1 MDFQVTLEPGS
12 QTFTADEEQTLLD
25 AAINQGI
32 SLPYGC
38 QNGVCGACKCQ
49 VEKGQIHAIRS
60 FDAVLTPQE
69 IEQGWILA
77 CCSQAR
83 SSLTM
88 RSETARNPRV
98 FIPKTM
104 PARVKQI
111 RLLAH
116 DVAELTLQLP
126 SQAGF
131 EYDAGQFVE
140 IILEG
145 GQRRS
150 YSMANAPHEAAKEHT
165 ITLHVRHMP
174 GGVFS
179 HSVFH
184 TLKEKDVLRLYGPLG
199 SCVLDEQSQLPL
211 VLVASGTGFAPV
223 RAFLSHLFESKSLRS
238 VQVYW
243 GGRHPS
249 DFYEED
255 WLAQLASKW
264 PQLTYTLVLSE
275 PLSLEIEATQGTDR
289 TEGQGHEPW
298 TGRVGLVHEVVMADY
313 GKNAQDGQ
321 EKNIKEIQVYA
332 CGSPAMVQAIHA
344 GFMGLGLDPNHFF
357 SDPFTMA
364 STVSTSS
371 GFFPPPTT

>member
-1 MDFQVTLEPGS
+1 MDFQVTLEPGA
-12 QTFTADEEQTLLD
+12 QTFTAHAEQTLLD
-25 AAINQGI
+25 AAISQGI

-49 VEKGQIHAIRS
+49 LQKGQIQAIRS
-60 FDAVLTPQE
+60 FEAVLTAHE

-88 RSETARNPRV
+88 RSETALNPRV
-98 FIPKTM
+98 FTPRTL

-111 RLLAH
+111 RFLAP

-131 EYDAGQFVE
+131 EYHAGQFVE
-140 IILEG
+140 VILEG
-145 GQRRS
+145 GQRRP
-150 YSMANAPHEAAKEHT
+150 YSMANAPHEAKKEHT

-179 HSVFH
+179 HRVFH

-199 SCVLDEQSQLPL
+199 SCVLDEQSQSPL
-211 VLVASGTGFAPV
+211 ILVASGTGFAPI
-223 RAFLSHLFESKSLRS
+223 RAFLAHLVESKSSRQ

-243 GGRHPS
+243 GGRRPS
-249 DFYEED
+249 DFYQAD
-255 WLAQLASKW
+255 WLAELASQW

-275 PLSLEIEATQGTDR
+275 PLSQEYEQGT
-289 TEGQGHEPW
+289 W
-298 TGRVGLVHEVVMADY
+298 TGKVGLVHEVVMADDRHSA
-313 GKNAQDGQ
+313 ND
-321 EKNIKEIQVYA
+321 IKEAQVYA
-332 CGSPAMVQAIHA
+332 CGSPAMVQAMHTGLMA
-344 GFMGLGLDPNHFF
+344 LGLDPNRFF
-357 SDPFTMA
+357 SDPFTMSPPIA
-364 STVSTSS
+364 TSPDLS
-371 GFFPPPTT
+371 H